1 MSTTLMSLESL
12 HFLLPYMD
20 ANRRLVSFQIPLV
33 TNTIKTFD
41 FRFEI
46 RQRCPSLREFERNVP
61 LKINSLVLTESS
73 VILNDTIYQLGI
85 YRKCKAGKVPRHV
98 AEKNKVGGVPYEVN
112 EYGLKDESNALPV
125 TPGEVVMSQHKRPLM
140 QDEDYIESIEDATQ
154 FWEGQLADLQGMRP
168 SPWNLEGIHQVEQ
181 NIEDCRVHL
190 FDYHCRRE
198 KFPSNYEMFLQLT
211 KSQIVEEQEQT
222 SVERYKHNKKFSE
235 TMKQMTTLLL
245 GGRSS
250 PVSVKTLEIDF
261 AGSGVIRLPINL
273 ELRIEQL
280 VFRMHSETTV
290 GVLAPILH
298 ESSFPLKKL
307 YINYWSD
314 EDATNTM
321 VKTAESLRIRYI
333 YTDVPQ
339 AISSLTNPLV
349 RISNPVVRMP
359 HEQNIERIVRNWIES
374 QRPVGHK
381 YIFDFYSDPRFPN
394 EIEDMAKE
402 LNGVIIDDE
411 NLIIPMNNA
420 TQLKVSYGSFP
431 DFAPRSKWAVK
442 FLTEAVEH

>member
-1 MSTTLMSLESL
+1 MSTTSMSLESL
-12 HFLLPYMD
+12 SFLLQHMD
-20 ANRRLVSFQIPLV
+20 ANRR
-33 TNTIKTFD
+33 
-41 FRFEI
+41 FEI
-46 RQRCPSLREFERNVP
+46 TNRCPSLREFEKTVP
-61 LKINSLVLTESS
+61 LKINSLVLTERSII
-73 VILNDTIYQLGI
+73 VNDTVYQIGI
-85 YRKCKAGKVPRHV
+85 IRECIAGKTPRYV
-98 AEKNKVGGVPYEVN
+98 AEDNEKGGVAYEVN
-112 EYGLKDESNALPV
+112 AYGLKDESNALPV
-125 TPGEVVMSQHKRPLM
+125 TPGDVVMSQHERP
-140 QDEDYIESIEDATQ
+140 
-154 FWEGQLADLQGMRP
+154 
-168 SPWNLEGIHQVEQ
+168 
-181 NIEDCRVHL
+181 
-190 FDYHCRRE
+190 
-198 KFPSNYEMFLQLT
+198 
-211 KSQIVEEQEQT
+211 
-222 SVERYKHNKKFSE
+222 E
-235 TMKQMTTLLL
+235 TMKQMATLLL

-250 PVSVKTLEIDF
+250 PISVTTLEVDF

-273 ELRIEQL
+273 QLRIEQL

-314 EDATNTM
+314 EDATNPM
-321 VKTAESLRIRYI
+321 IKTAESLRIRYI

-339 AISSLTNPLV
+339 AISSITNPLV

-374 QRPVGHK
+374 QRPVGHN